1 MKSLIALVVFLL
13 MMPQFVLAQDAQ
25 RQTKGEAYVFIAPI
39 VSNTQ
44 YIFNPAYAGVIFPID
59 TPAPSNLFL
68 QKRGGVNTGFG
79 GEVFVYKGLGVGAEA
94 GYLAPDWSF
103 SGNNG
108 VGVVS
113 LDGSYHFLG
122 EKNRRKIEPFLVGG
136 YSLYYGDRTST
147 ESGFNFGG
155 GINWWFCR
163 HAGLR
168 LELREQDHIH
178 YFHSQFTRIV
188 AFRVGLSFR

>member
-1 MKSLIALVVFLL
+1 MKILIAILALLL
-13 MMPQFVLAQDAQ
+13 MTPHSALAQDAQ
-25 RQTKGEAYVFIAPI
+25 KQSQGEGYVFIAPI

-44 YIFNPAYAGVIFPID
+44 YIFNPAYAGVIFPLG
-59 TPAPSNLFL
+59 TPPLPNLFF

-113 LDGSYHFLG
+113 LDGLYHFLAK
-122 EKNRRKIEPFLVGG
+122 KNHHKIEPFVVGG
-136 YSLYYGDRTST
+136 YSLYYGDRRSFQN
-147 ESGFNFGG
+147 GFNFGG
-155 GINWWFCR
+155 GMNWWFSK

-168 LELREQDHIH
+168 LEFREQDHIH
-178 YFHSQFTRIV
+178 DFHSQFTRVV
-188 AFRVGLSFR
+188 AFRIGMTFR

>member
-1 MKSLIALVVFLL
+1 MKQLIVILALFL
-13 MMPQFVLAQDAQ
+13 MTPHSAPAQDAQ
-25 RQTKGEAYVFIAPI
+25 KQSEGEAYVFIAPI

-44 YIFNPAYAGVIFPID
+44 YIFNPAYAGVIFPIG
-59 TPAPSNLFL
+59 TSPPSNEFF

-113 LDGSYHFLG
+113 LDGSYHFFG
-122 EKNRRKIEPFLVGG
+122 KKNHRRIEPFVVGG
-136 YSLYYGDRTST
+136 YSLYYGDRTAT

-155 GINWWFCR
+155 GVNWWFSR

-178 YFHSQFTRIV
+178 DFHSQFTRVV
-188 AFRVGLSFR
+188 AFRVGMTFK